1 MTDFG
6 KEPITKCFELS
17 LLANGGSE
25 RAGGWLQEKFGP
37 PYRRPRPQEG
47 KAGGPGHVQDEEDH
61 HRPS

>member
-25 RAGGWLQEKFGP
+25 RAGGWLQEKFG
-37 PYRRPRPQEG
+37 
-47 KAGGPGHVQDEEDH
+47 VLW
-61 HRPS
+61 